1 MQGVPKQGL
10 QISTFNLYYFILA
23 VNLNIVNMNVNLY
36 NNKNSCQSLPLDFGC
51 HPFIMILSVIL
62 YFLIQAFLSWLL
74 TTMIPIVNLYFI
86 FVYCVLVYSAVYC
99 FVYCSR

>member
-10 QISTFNLYYFILA
+10 QISTFNLYFFILA

-62 YFLIQAFLSWLL
+62 YFLIQAFLS
-74 TTMIPIVNLYFI
+74 
-86 FVYCVLVYSAVYC
+86 
-99 FVYCSR
+99 